1 MTTGATTGNSGRRQS
16 PGRRLSRGWGY
27 SRAWRLLSVIILR
40 PTVLALI
47 RNKWRGRENIPASGG
62 VILAPNHMSYVDWGT
77 DALFCYAS
85 GRYPVFMIKA
95 SMFKVPVIGH
105 FLHKAGQLPVHRG
118 RADAALVLKEAEQ
131 ALAKGA
137 CVIIY
142 PESTATRDPD
152 LWPMVS
158 KTGVARLALTTG
170 CPVIPVAH
178 WGTAAI
184 LPYGSKKVFSGLF
197 LPPRK
202 TVTTVAGK
210 PVDLSA
216 WAGKE
221 HSARAL
227 REATAAIM
235 RDVAA
240 LLGEIRGQEPPTEL
254 YDPAAG
260 TPGLAGADAA
270 AAAPGLA
277 GADAGAADTGGADAG
292 GAAEAA
298 TAGGAAE
305 AAT

>member
-1 MTTGATTGNSGRRQS
+1 
-16 PGRRLSRGWGY
+16 
-27 SRAWRLLSVIILR
+27 VIILR
-40 PTVLALI
+40 PTLLTLI
-47 RNKWRGRENIPASGG
+47 RNKWRGRDNIPASGG

-105 FLHKAGQLPVHRG
+105 FLYRAGQLPVHRG

-137 CVIIY
+137 CVIVY

-158 KTGVARLALTTG
+158 KTGVARLALTSG

-178 WGTAAI
+178 WGTQAI

-202 TVTTVAGK
+202 TVSTVAGK

-221 HSARAL
+221 HSAKAL

-235 RDVAA
+235 QDVAA
-240 LLGEIRGQEPPTEL
+240 LVGELRGQEPPAEL
-254 YDPAAG
+254 YDPAKAE
-260 TPGLAGADAA
+260 AGAT
-270 AAAPGLA
+270 APGAA
-277 GADAGAADTGGADAG
+277 GAGPTAGAGAG
-292 GAAEAA
+292 GPAEAA
-298 TAGGAAE
+298 T
-305 AAT
+305 

>member
-1 MTTGATTGNSGRRQS
+1 MSTGDPSPGNSDSSAGRQS
-16 PGRRLSRGWGY
+16 PSGRLSRGWGY
-27 SRAWRLLSVIILR
+27 SRAWRLLSVSILR
-40 PTVLALI
+40 PSLLLLI
-47 RNKWRGRENIPASGG
+47 RNKWSGRDNIPASGG

-77 DALFCYAS
+77 DALFCYSS

-95 SMFKVPVIGH
+95 SMFKVPLIGH
-105 FLHKAGQLPVHRG
+105 FLYRAGQLPVHRG

-142 PESTATRDPD
+142 PEATATRDPD
-152 LWPMVS
+152 LWPMVA

-202 TVTTVAGK
+202 TVSTVAGK

-221 HSARAL
+221 RSGKAL
-227 REATAAIM
+227 REATNAIM
-235 RDVAA
+235 TEVAR
-240 LLGEIRGQEPPTEL
+240 LVGELRGEEPPAEL
-254 YDPAAG
+254 YDPAK
-260 TPGLAGADAA
+260 AA
-270 AAAPGLA
+270 ALDSGGQPGAAPG
-277 GADAGAADTGGADAG
+277 
-292 GAAEAA
+292 AA
-298 TAGGAAE
+298 T
-305 AAT
+305 

>member
-1 MTTGATTGNSGRRQS
+1 MTTGDPSPDSREGSSPSSRQDSS
-16 PGRRLSRGWGY
+16 PASRLSRGWGY

-40 PTVLALI
+40 PSLLLLI

-62 VILAPNHMSYVDWGT
+62 VILAPNHVSYVDWGT

-95 SMFKVPVIGH
+95 SVFKVPVIGH
-105 FLHKAGQLPVHRG
+105 FLYRAGQLPVHRG

-142 PESTATRDPD
+142 PEATATRDPD

-178 WGTAAI
+178 WGTAQI

-202 TVTTVAGK
+202 TVSTVAGK
-210 PVDLSA
+210 PVDLAA
-216 WAGKE
+216 WIGKE
-221 HSARAL
+221 RSGRAL

-235 RDVAA
+235 RDVAG
-240 LLGEIRGQEPPTEL
+240 LVGELRGEQPPAEL
-254 YDPAAG
+254 YDPAS
-260 TPGLAGADAA
+260 ADAA
-270 AAAPGLA
+270 RI
-277 GADAGAADTGGADAG
+277 GAVKAEAG
-292 GAAEAA
+292 GGEAEAG
-298 TAGGAAE
+298 T
-305 AAT
+305 